1 MSAYRWGARLNTM
14 KTILAVLVLGMA
26 GMPPLARAQSA
37 AAQDA
42 GRDAGTTVLAPL
54 APLAPDSVDAADSK
68 QMEADLQRLP
78 WKQFRSVIEAVPK
91 MRAQVEAYGTI
102 GWQIVQ
108 ANYTR
113 YHWQKNIDKL
123 DEVQKKQLVE
133 LIRAAKAAR

>member
-26 GMPPLARAQSA
+26 GMPSLACAQSA

-42 GRDAGTTVLAPL
+42 GRDAGTTVL

-123 DEVQKKQLVE
+123 DEVQKQQLVE